1 MSAFVNTG
9 LYLWT
14 APCLWGHHVKSKLTW
29 YTLQNHTCVFKP
41 VSLNAS
47 PWTQTTDHI
56 TGVKEAASAFFILMS
71 GWDGRCQI
79 MFYYFLF
86 SHSIAGINNAQGN
99 VLIWSSDSESVCS
112 LFSAPSHIWGHTL
125 TVMACSSLSRTNS
138 SVCSHRKVFIRI
150 IRTFLSPRLVGSLVY
165 LKQEL

>member
-1 MSAFVNTG
+1 MSAFVNIG
-9 LYLWT
+9 LHLWNT
-14 APCLWGHHVKSKLTW
+14 PCLWGHHVKSKSTW
-29 YTLQNHTCVFKP
+29 NTKQNHTRFFKLVSSNAP
-41 VSLNAS
+41 VNPS
-47 PWTQTTDHI
+47 PRYI
-56 TGVKEAASAFFILMS
+56 TGAKEAFFILMS
-71 GWDGRCQI
+71 GWDGRCQNV
-79 MFYYFLF
+79 FYYFLF
-86 SHSIAGINNAQGN
+86 FPSIAGINNVQGH

>member
-1 MSAFVNTG
+1 MDVCFCQYWFVFMEHTLPLG
-9 LYLWT
+9 SS
-14 APCLWGHHVKSKLTW
+14 CEVKVNVEHEAES
-29 YTLQNHTCVFKP
+29 HAVFQACELERTP
-41 VSLNAS
+41 VNPS
-47 PWTQTTDHI
+47 HRYI
-56 TGVKEAASAFFILMS
+56 TGAKEAFFILMS
-71 GWDGRCQI
+71 GWDGRCQNV
-79 MFYYFLF
+79 FYYFLF
-86 SHSIAGINNAQGN
+86 FPSIAGINNVQGH